1 MKGFLFRGLW
11 EGFYFGVMGSVYI
24 LYRVNV
30 GILLEVVFFI
40 KIFLIFGIGFGVMG
54 IWEEG
59 VRGGVLR

>member
-24 LYRVNV
+24 LYRVKV